1 VHDQLSEPTRYAS
14 ADEYEFMHE
23 QVHIYL
29 SKSIIRA
36 WEDIKHK
43 TSLIYENEVTF
54 HIPYYTKL
62 IQFQSVGLLQEGLYS
77 PTPVQE

>member
-1 VHDQLSEPTRYAS
+1 MHDQLSEPTGYAS

-29 SKSIIRA
+29 SRSIIRA

-43 TSLIYENEVTF
+43 TSLIYENENITTPGSGGTNLLIGAHITF
-54 HIPYYTKL
+54 GI
-62 IQFQSVGLLQEGLYS
+62 S
-77 PTPVQE
+77 PPRVRFLDI